1 MTEDKLTED
10 MLIDDDLF
18 SDNDQQDILDFV
30 EKIRLE
36 IDTDDILF
44 EHEPIDATP
53 SAQVEPKPR
62 FDFTDILFKE
72 NNKTKRRTA
81 KKIREKYLKMGRN
94 RDKVKRLAQRAIRQ
108 LKKSKYL
115 ENNDTETIDYNNDID
130 IIIIIIINNLFIV
143 DDKNI
148 IKNIFISTNVALNT

>member
-1 MTEDKLTED
+1 

-30 EKIRLE
+30 EKIRSE

-53 SAQVEPKPR
+53 SAQVEPEPR

-130 IIIIIIINNLFIV
+130 IIIIIINNNLFIV

-148 IKNIFISTNVALNT
+148 IKNIFISTNVALNTWLI

>member
-1 MTEDKLTED
+1 

-30 EKIRLE
+30 EKIRSE

-44 EHEPIDATP
+44 EHEPIDASP
-53 SAQVEPKPR
+53 SAQVEPEPR
-62 FDFTDILFKE
+62 FHFTDILFKE

-130 IIIIIIINNLFIV
+130 IIIIIINNLFIV

-148 IKNIFISTNVALNT
+148 IKNIFISTNVALNTWLI